1 MNPTV
6 LNRYFD
12 LLEDTIKGND
22 LHKRPALIF
31 NCDESGFPLAYRPG
45 KIIAGKGQK
54 HTITVTSDSKTCITV
69 LSCVNV
75 AGYAI
80 PPLVLYVT
88 GPTKIDHVI
97 ANYTEL
103 YFH

>member
-12 LLEDTIKGND
+12 LLEDTIKGNE

-31 NCDESGFPLAYRPG
+31 NCDESGFPLAHQPEKQITG
-45 KIIAGKGQK
+45 IGQK
-54 HTITVTSDSKTCITV
+54 HTIIITSDSKTHITV

-75 AGYAI
+75 TGYAI
-80 PPLVLYVT
+80 PCTPSN
-88 GPTKIDHVI
+88 ICSC
-97 ANYTEL
+97 
-103 YFH
+103 